1 MLLEQYEYYD
11 KHGNKIV
18 NDIKSYARNIIL
30 EHYKT
35 FSDFAIDWKK
45 ETNKKNILDKLDP
58 TGEIF
63 NKLKKK
69 INKNQIDEFDII
81 CHFAYDK
88 NIMTRADRVKK
99 VLNSGYLKRYDTLK
113 ETVLNKILEIYKKTG
128 LYDFENTSIL
138 ENEPFNEFDRN
149 PLKIIKIFGSK
160 LEYQKTLRDLQ
171 YQIYS
176 D

>member
-1 MLLEQYEYYD
+1 M
-11 KHGNKIV
+11 
-18 NDIKSYARNIIL
+18 
-30 EHYKT
+30 
-35 FSDFAIDWKK
+35 
-45 ETNKKNILDKLDP
+45 
-58 TGEIF
+58 
-63 NKLKKK
+63 
-69 INKNQIDEFDII
+69 
-81 CHFAYDK
+81 
-88 NIMTRADRVKK
+88 
-99 VLNSGYLKRYDTLK
+99 NSGYLKRYDTLK

>member
-1 MLLEQYEYYD
+1 MDFTGATRIFADENFDGTPISIYEQKISDPISEDITKDLLIDEDLANEDSYFDVGLSAEHERKDKLVVPEHRLNVNVLLEQYEYYD
-11 KHGNKIV
+11 KDGNKIV

-69 INKNQIDEFDII
+69 LIKTKLMN
-81 CHFAYDK
+81 
-88 NIMTRADRVKK
+88 
-99 VLNSGYLKRYDTLK
+99 L
-113 ETVLNKILEIYKKTG
+113 IL
-128 LYDFENTSIL
+128 FVIL
-138 ENEPFNEFDRN
+138 HM
-149 PLKIIKIFGSK
+149 IKI
-160 LEYQKTLRDLQ
+160 
-171 YQIYS
+171 
-176 D
+176 